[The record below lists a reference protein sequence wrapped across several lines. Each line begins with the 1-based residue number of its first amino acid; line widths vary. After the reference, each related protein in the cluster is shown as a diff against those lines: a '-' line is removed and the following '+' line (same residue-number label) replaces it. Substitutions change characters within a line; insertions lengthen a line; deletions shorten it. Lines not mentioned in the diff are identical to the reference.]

1 MDYQEI
7 FEQVD
12 TVGLRQIILLDG
24 LAQALRP
31 RLTDDSSLDEIL
43 ALTYTVMALNGQMLR
58 WAQVLLTGEASEET
72 SVCET
77 CREAEDQERESWLAW
92 MRAGKLHGYPV

>member
-7 FEQVD
+7 FEQID
-12 TVGLRQIILLDG
+12 TVGQHQLILLDG

-31 RLTDDSSLDEIL
+31 RVTDDVPLDE
-43 ALTYTVMALNGQMLR
+43 ALTLAHTVMALNGQMLR
-58 WAQVLLTGEASEET
+58 WVRVLLTGEASEEA

-77 CREAEDQERESWLAW
+77 CREAEEHEEE
-92 MRAGKLHGYPV
+92 